1 MNNPNNFTRRD
12 ILENATMAI
21 LAFSGTLSL
30 INSCAMST
38 SKEQS
43 AIPLEG
49 DYALYE
55 KRIKN
60 AIGKKIV
67 YECVINIG
75 EENKILFQKAYGIH
89 IKGRKKNKGE
99 EIPAS
104 LNGIYDIASIT
115 KPIATATSI
124 LILNDMDKI
133 NLKGKIN
140 VFLPEFNNTDKSGIT
155 VFQLLTHTSGFKYDQ
170 TQKETQ
176 EEYIRYAK
184 ELVLG
189 PKDNKMVYSSVNYRL
204 LKIIIERLTG
214 EALDKFSKKYIFGP
228 IGMKDTMYNPPEEI
242 IERIAPNKDRAGNFA
257 WGKSGGTPKNG
268 VDGSTGL
275 FSTVNDLV
283 RYCRMIIN
291 QGEIDGARIL
301 QMETCRRM
309 ISDKLGWWYFN
320 KNSGAIFHPGATG
333 TMLYINTASKKYLIY
348 LSNGLH
354 SYFEERKKFRSFIE
368 GFAELAE
375 GKELGSIGN
384 SG

>member
-1 MNNPNNFTRRD
+1 VNNPNNFTRRD

-133 NLKGKIN
+133 N
-140 VFLPEFNNTDKSGIT
+140 P
-155 VFQLLTHTSGFKYDQ
+155 
-170 TQKETQ
+170 
-176 EEYIRYAK
+176 
-184 ELVLG
+184 
-189 PKDNKMVYSSVNYRL
+189 DN
-204 LKIIIERLTG
+204 
-214 EALDKFSKKYIFGP
+214 A
-228 IGMKDTMYNPPEEI
+228 
-242 IERIAPNKDRAGNFA
+242 RAG
-257 WGKSGGTPKNG
+257 
-268 VDGSTGL
+268 
-275 FSTVNDLV
+275 
-283 RYCRMIIN
+283 
-291 QGEIDGARIL
+291 
-301 QMETCRRM
+301 
-309 ISDKLGWWYFN
+309 
-320 KNSGAIFHPGATG
+320 
-333 TMLYINTASKKYLIY
+333 
-348 LSNGLH
+348 
-354 SYFEERKKFRSFIE
+354 
-368 GFAELAE
+368 
-375 GKELGSIGN
+375 
-384 SG
+384 